1 MASDEKGARRFVFHE
16 CLGSGS
22 FGEVYRATLLAPG
35 GVQRDV
41 AVKMLK
47 QGLDPRSQSLERL
60 RDESQMLSLL
70 NHPAILKIYDL
81 AILEGRVCLV
91 TEFIRGGDLSQCIH
105 GGSIPLTAALE
116 VVSQLA
122 SALHAA
128 WNTILPDS
136 DTPLQLV
143 HRDIKPANIRLG
155 LHGQVKL
162 LDFGVAKSTQLQR
175 QSKTATRGLVGTFS
189 YMAPERLTKKG
200 DPVPESDVY
209 SIGCVLFEA
218 IKGAAMMQRVGL
230 RRQFL
235 FAQDPGHHDLFVK
248 RQIEGLDTP
257 TSAKELLSE
266 MLTHSP
272 RTRIAPLLLSQQAED
287 LADTLKG
294 PSLHTWCFARNWN
307 EAPSEEGLMDGR
319 TMDESFPFDA
329 PLEDEETES
338 IHEPNTERER
348 LPGQDFIGRKREWAM
363 LHALLNPGVTLLKG
377 PGGIG
382 KSRLALEVCQ
392 DGDRHRYVRAASA
405 RTKEELVWI
414 VASELELTLR
424 PGSTADHIQQVS
436 ARLAAS
442 PLTLLVLDNL
452 EQLKPEAFEAI
463 EMWTQACPQLCILAT
478 SRRGLPLDEV
488 RVLTLDPFSSE
499 EALALYI
506 RRARERVPD
515 YTPDSTEANDIQAL
529 GQAMG
534 GLPLAIE
541 LAASRVRTVSPAQRI
556 QAAIARGL
564 PNESHAQFPPEQLHH
579 CPPDRRLFP
588 SEEDLIQ
595 RSLSQWTPQSI

>member
-1 MASDEKGARRFVFHE
+1 M
-16 CLGSGS
+16 
-22 FGEVYRATLLAPG
+22 
-35 GVQRDV
+35 
-41 AVKMLK
+41 
-47 QGLDPRSQSLERL
+47 
-60 RDESQMLSLL
+60 
-70 NHPAILKIYDL
+70 
-81 AILEGRVCLV
+81 
-91 TEFIRGGDLSQCIH
+91 
-105 GGSIPLTAALE
+105 
-116 VVSQLA
+116 
-122 SALHAA
+122 
-128 WNTILPDS
+128 
-136 DTPLQLV
+136 
-143 HRDIKPANIRLG
+143 
-155 LHGQVKL
+155 
-162 LDFGVAKSTQLQR
+162 
-175 QSKTATRGLVGTFS
+175 
-189 YMAPERLTKKG
+189 
-200 DPVPESDVY
+200 
-209 SIGCVLFEA
+209 
-218 IKGAAMMQRVGL
+218 
-230 RRQFL
+230 
-235 FAQDPGHHDLFVK
+235 K

-329 PLEDEETES
+329 PPEDEETES

-392 DGDRHRYVRAASA
+392 DGDRQRYVRAASA

-424 PGSTADHIQQVS
+424 PGSTADQIQQVS

-463 EMWTQACPQLCILAT
+463 EMWTQACPKLCILAT

-541 LAASRVRTVSPAQRI
+541 LAASRVRTVSPAQFRDPKRSLNLSGKATDHSAKTLLECL
-556 QAAIARGL
+556 QRTWDL
-564 PNESHAQFPPEQLHH
+564 LTPEQQRGWMAASCFADTFTQEAWQATMGDEGHEQTWLSLLDLDVFHPTRIGLETRYFPTGV
-579 CPPDRRLFP
+579 PPGVRETAAKRRF
-588 SEEDLIQ
+588 
-595 RSLSQWTPQSI
+595 